1 VAAALAAAL
10 ALGACGGGRS
20 FGGCLPP
27 GSTAFNAAAAEMGG
41 RGGQPPSPRAPVLAP
56 PPPAGTP
63 NAALRVN
70 QVGYITA
77 CDKQALLMSRVPLT
91 GQAYAVAPAGGG
103 QPALRGRVGPS
114 RGAWSSGWP
123 YVYALALGR
132 VRSPGR
138 YVVRAGGATSAAFQ
152 IGSADSLYDR
162 LVGASAAFFA
172 AQRDGPD
179 VIPGALGRRP
189 SHLLDRHAGVY
200 RVPAYSGTTLAGP
213 LVASGQQV
221 DVSGG
226 WFDAGDYLKFV
237 ETSSF
242 DLVELEW
249 ALREYPPGAGA
260 ARALRSEVRFGLGWL
275 MKMWDAR
282 SGVLYFQV
290 GIGDGDG
297 SSILGDHD
305 LWRLPQ
311 ADDARPV
318 HLGSP
323 AYFVSH
329 RPVFAANAPGQ
340 PISPNLAGRVAAAF
354 ALCAQVFA
362 DSDHALAHR
371 CLVAGQQ
378 LYDHASQHWTGPL
391 VSAVPFE
398 FYGEGEWRDDLELAA
413 VELYL
418 AGIKLRADHD
428 LPHPKPFYYVE
439 PAATWADAYMSNR
452 GGGTDSLNL
461 YDVASLAHYDL
472 YRVIVATHN
481 TTNLET
487 NASAILKDLYDQL
500 ALAQQLA
507 TGSPF
512 GIADPATNLDTV
524 PHALGYAIEAR
535 VYDELVGQPVFESL
549 AQTQLDWVLGQNAWG
564 SSFVVGAG
572 ATFPHCLAHQVAN
585 LSGSLTGRG
594 ALLAGGVVDGATDPA
609 NLRDLGAPD
618 GYRPCPGAG
627 QPNPFA
633 AFDRRD
639 FGYLD
644 SVLSASSSEPSDD
657 YVALAALAF
666 AQQAHQRARAPA
678 LSIPRGPNL
687 SAYQCRGATDTGCL
701 R

>member
-1 VAAALAAAL
+1 MAAALAAAL
-10 ALGACGGGRS
+10 ALGACGSGRS

-27 GSTAFNAAAAEMGG
+27 GSTAFNAATAEMGG
-41 RGGQPPSPRAPVLAP
+41 RGGQPPSPRAPVPAA

-63 NAALRVN
+63 TAALRVN
-70 QVGYITA
+70 QVGYIGA
-77 CDKQALLMSRVPLT
+77 CDKQALLMSRVPMT
-91 GQAYAVAPAGGG
+91 GQAYAVAPVAGG

-123 YVYALALGR
+123 YVYALGFGGL
-132 VRSPGR
+132 RSTGR
-138 YVVRAGGATSAAFQ
+138 YVVRAGGATSAPFQ
-152 IGSADSLYDR
+152 IGGADSLYDR
-162 LVGASAAFFA
+162 LVGAAASFFA

-179 VIPGALGRRP
+179 VIPGALHRQP
-189 SHLLDRHAGVY
+189 SHLLDRHAAVY

-213 LVASGQQV
+213 LVPTGQQL

-249 ALREYPPGAGA
+249 ALREYAPAAPA
-260 ARALRSEVRFGLGWL
+260 ARALRAEVRFGLGWL
-275 MKMWDAR
+275 LKMWDAH

-290 GIGDGDG
+290 GIGDGNG

-318 HLGSP
+318 RPDSP
-323 AYFVSH
+323 AYFVSR
-329 RPVFAANAPGQ
+329 RPVFAANAPGA
-340 PISPNLAGRVAAAF
+340 PISPNLAGRTAAAF
-354 ALCAQVFA
+354 ALCAQVFYG
-362 DSDHALAHR
+362 SDPAFAHR
-371 CLVAGQQ
+371 CLLAGQQ
-378 LYDHASQHWTGPL
+378 LYDRASQHWTGAL
-391 VSAVPFE
+391 VSAIPFE
-398 FYGEGEWRDDLELAA
+398 FYGEDEWRDDMELAA
-413 VELYL
+413 AELYL
-418 AGIKLRADHD
+418 GTAGHLIYGA
-428 LPHPKPFYYVE
+428 LPHREPYDYVE
-439 PAATWADAYMSNR
+439 PAASWADAYMSNR

-472 YRVIVATHN
+472 YRVMVATHN
-481 TTNLET
+481 TTDLQT
-487 NASAILKDLYDQL
+487 NASAILKDLHDQL

-507 TGSPF
+507 AGSPF

-549 AQTQLDWVLGQNAWG
+549 AETQLDWVLGQNAWG

-572 ATFPHCLAHQVAN
+572 ATFPQCLAHQVAN
-585 LSGSLTGRG
+585 LSGSLTGHG
-594 ALLAGGVVDGATDPA
+594 ALLIGGVVDGATDPA

-618 GYRPCPGAG
+618 GYRPCPAPG
-627 QPNPFA
+627 QPDRFA

-639 FGYLD
+639 FGYVD

-678 LSIPRGPNL
+678 LHVS
-687 SAYQCRGATDTGCL
+687 S
-701 R
+701 